1 MKREENSELKRQDE
15 MRTAENSFVLA
26 ESHNSVQRDERQEKS
41 YGYNFYEEMRRD
53 MKREENCKTNL
64 FYKRIKRQDEMK

>member
-41 YGYNFYEEMRRD
+41 YGYHFYEEMRRD
-53 MKREENCKTNL
+53 ETRHEKRRKL
-64 FYKRIKRQDEMK
+64 